1 MIIMKTQRS
10 AVCQN
15 SPKNAQILML
25 KYYDGSRAPSPRE
38 RERHRRVPAAATTT
52 AAVVTPN
59 DSDHTT
65 AVVEPGPMSPT
76 DIAPE
81 NQERGVGATQ
91 RSGQGRVKPG
101 QRYE

>member
-1 MIIMKTQRS
+1 MFCGVMSKS
-10 AVCQN
+10 
-15 SPKNAQILML
+15 

-52 AAVVTPN
+52 AVAVVTPN

-65 AVVEPGPMSPT
+65 AVVKPGPMSPT

-81 NQERGVGATQ
+81 NQDRGVGATSAT
-91 RSGQGRVKPG
+91 RSRS
-101 QRYE
+101 YEARTEI